1 MHWNWEEK
9 VLRFVKNY
17 IYNSSYQLFLILIPI
32 VTLPYLA
39 RTLGPE
45 YLGINS
51 YTYSVTYYFTLLA
64 VLGTTTYAQREV
76 AYVRDNLAK
85 LSRLF
90 WEVELLSIFTTLF
103 SYLLLVLVILFSS
116 QYSIFFWA
124 YSITVL
130 ANVLDISWLF
140 IGIEKFSV
148 LAIRNFFIKIISVI
162 LIFTLVKSQGDLL
175 NYILINSCSILLSN
189 VLLWSYVKRLN
200 LIQNVKVLRPF
211 RHLRGTLALFAPQIF
226 STLYTVLNKVL
237 LGYMGKIKEGSYFDN
252 ADKIVRL
259 TFTLLSSLSTVLMPV
274 IANEVAKRNTKNIN
288 RILRQSMVFSLC
300 MSIAVFFGF
309 FGLSNRLIPLFLGQ
323 NFNPVKYILKVQA
336 FILIPMSVANVVG
349 SQYLVPLKKSR
360 QLNISIIAGSII
372 NILVSIP
379 LINFWGAKGASYAV
393 LLSETLV
400 TSVQLWMVRND
411 LKFPGIWKE
420 IFKYIV
426 AALVMLEIIVLI
438 QNIIDGWLSIAV
450 CVVMGAGVYF
460 SVLFILRAEVIK
472 MGMLLIRK

>member
-116 QYSIFFWA
+116 QYRIFFWA

-189 VLLWSYVKRLN
+189 VLLWPYVKRLN

>member
-1 MHWNWEEK
+1 M
-9 VLRFVKNY
+9 RFVKNY

-189 VLLWSYVKRLN
+189 VLLWPYVKRLN

-309 FGLSNRLIPLFLGQ
+309 FGLSNRLIPLFLD
-323 NFNPVKYILKVQA
+323 K
-336 FILIPMSVANVVG
+336 ILI
-349 SQYLVPLKKSR
+349 Q
-360 QLNISIIAGSII
+360 
-372 NILVSIP
+372 
-379 LINFWGAKGASYAV
+379 
-393 LLSETLV
+393 
-400 TSVQLWMVRND
+400 
-411 LKFPGIWKE
+411 
-420 IFKYIV
+420 
-426 AALVMLEIIVLI
+426 
-438 QNIIDGWLSIAV
+438 
-450 CVVMGAGVYF
+450 
-460 SVLFILRAEVIK
+460 
-472 MGMLLIRK
+472 

>member
-1 MHWNWEEK
+1 M
-9 VLRFVKNY
+9 
-17 IYNSSYQLFLILIPI
+17 
-32 VTLPYLA
+32 
-39 RTLGPE
+39 
-45 YLGINS
+45 
-51 YTYSVTYYFTLLA
+51 
-64 VLGTTTYAQREV
+64 
-76 AYVRDNLAK
+76 
-85 LSRLF
+85 
-90 WEVELLSIFTTLF
+90 
-103 SYLLLVLVILFSS
+103 
-116 QYSIFFWA
+116 
-124 YSITVL
+124 
-130 ANVLDISWLF
+130 DISWLF

-189 VLLWSYVKRLN
+189 VLLWPYVKRLN

-237 LGYMGKIKEGSYFDN
+237 LGYMGKIKEESYFDN
-252 ADKIVRL
+252 ADKTVRL

-379 LINFWGAKGASYAV
+379 LINFGGAKGASYAV

>member
-1 MHWNWEEK
+1 M
-9 VLRFVKNY
+9 RFVKNY

-162 LIFTLVKSQGDLL
+162 LIFTLPE
-175 NYILINSCSILLSN
+175 LSN
-189 VLLWSYVKRLN
+189 
-200 LIQNVKVLRPF
+200 
-211 RHLRGTLALFAPQIF
+211 
-226 STLYTVLNKVL
+226 
-237 LGYMGKIKEGSYFDN
+237 
-252 ADKIVRL
+252 
-259 TFTLLSSLSTVLMPV
+259 
-274 IANEVAKRNTKNIN
+274 
-288 RILRQSMVFSLC
+288 
-300 MSIAVFFGF
+300 
-309 FGLSNRLIPLFLGQ
+309 
-323 NFNPVKYILKVQA
+323 
-336 FILIPMSVANVVG
+336 
-349 SQYLVPLKKSR
+349 
-360 QLNISIIAGSII
+360 
-372 NILVSIP
+372 
-379 LINFWGAKGASYAV
+379 
-393 LLSETLV
+393 
-400 TSVQLWMVRND
+400 
-411 LKFPGIWKE
+411 
-420 IFKYIV
+420 
-426 AALVMLEIIVLI
+426 
-438 QNIIDGWLSIAV
+438 
-450 CVVMGAGVYF
+450 
-460 SVLFILRAEVIK
+460 
-472 MGMLLIRK
+472 